1 MSDPSLLKFLSP
13 YQPSCG
19 YSEYRSKVSESSRD
33 SLFANGPLK
42 STAPSGS
49 AISPS
54 KARQNSITL
63 PGPLAATTSSFAEIR
78 NYKQRN
84 VVPKYAP
91 SERFGSTITESMEA
105 GWRAK
110 EMKQSEAAKQ
120 FNMALTG
127 KGRPRE

>member
-1 MSDPSLLKFLSP
+1 MSDPAVLRFLSP

-19 YSEYRSKVSESSRD
+19 YAPYVSKVSEEMRD
-33 SLFANGPLK
+33 ALFANGPLK

-49 AISPS
+49 SSSPS

-63 PGPLAATTSSFAEIR
+63 PGPMPATTSSFAEIR

>member
-1 MSDPSLLKFLSP
+1 MGDPAILKFLSP

-19 YSEYRSKVSESSRD
+19 YAPYTSKVSESMRD
-33 SLFANGPLK
+33 ALFANGPIK
-42 STAPSGS
+42 STAASGGN
-49 AISPS
+49 ASPS

-63 PGPLAATTSSFAEIR
+63 PGPMPATTSSFAEIR